1 MRIEN
6 IKNDFPKMPQGIR
19 DMMEKEVEKQIHMET
34 KQKWNTKLKPG
45 RTLAA
50 SIAAVMIFSTT
61 VFAGV
66 SIYRMQREPVG
77 RYGVDVKVVKDA
89 DSQTVSKSADDTGDG
104 TSVAIEDVRLQV
116 GYLPKGM
123 VQTEEGKYSFED
135 HLYQGGV
142 SIVFYRMDTGDSAFD
157 MLHDDVLS
165 SEYVT
170 INGHEGVY
178 LEYPNL
184 FGDETI
190 FNQRIYVAYPDLHYV
205 MQMFAAADVSKDE
218 ALKIAEGIRLLP
230 AKNASDGDIV
240 HAWNWS
246 DYLGSLKEQKKEEQ
260 AAESFEVKVTA
271 SKQEMNHTHAI
282 GESFPLFSY
291 EEGKAIDCGLSVKVS
306 DVKIS
311 DDYSLLKTTVLD
323 EDLLKETD
331 ENGKLLPAEIR
342 YIKEGNADALSE
354 VVKIRKVP
362 QKLIYAAVE
371 YTNTTDK
378 ELTDVLF
385 FGTLQRIS
393 EKNGEMHM
401 MQEYEQPSKSDQWT
415 RVENAALSSMKEM
428 QYYDVHGGERQNNYI
443 TSIKPGET
451 VTVHMGW
458 LVTEEELDKLYLSLD
473 TSAASDI
480 FTESA
485 LLTGYVD
492 IRNGIGNEND
502 KHNE

>member
-6 IKNDFPKMPQGIR
+6 IKNDFPKMPQEIR
-19 DMMEKEVEKQIHMET
+19 DMMEKEVEKQIHIKK

-50 SIAAVMIFSTT
+50 SIAAVIIFSTT

-77 RYGVDVKVVKDA
+77 KYGVDVKVVKDA
-89 DSQTVSKSADDTGDG
+89 DSQTVSKSADDTEDG
-104 TSVAIEDVRLQV
+104 TSAAIEDVRLRV

-157 MLHDDVLS
+157 MLHGDVLS
-165 SEYVT
+165 SENVT

-184 FGDETI
+184 FGDETA

-218 ALKIAEGIRLLP
+218 ALKIAEGIQLLP
-230 AKNASDGDIV
+230 AKNASEEDIV

-246 DYLGSLKEQKKEEQ
+246 DYLGSLEEQKKEEQ

-271 SKQEMNHTHAI
+271 SKQEMSHTHAI
-282 GESFPLFSY
+282 GESFPLLSY
-291 EEGKAIDCGLSVKVS
+291 EEGKARDCGLSVKVS
-306 DVKIS
+306 DVKIA
-311 DDYSLLKTTVLD
+311 DDYSLLQTTVLD

-342 YIKEGNADALSE
+342 YIKEGNTDALSE

-401 MQEYEQPSKSDQWT
+401 MQEYERPFKSDLWT
-415 RVENAALSSMKEM
+415 RVENAALSRTDEM

-458 LVTEEELDKLYLSLD
+458 LVTVEELDKLYLSLD
-473 TSAASDI
+473 TSADSDT

-492 IRNGIGNEND
+492 IRNEMGNENY
-502 KHNE
+502 KYNK